1 VVLVVMIVIQQV
13 DALVD
18 VVLIIF
24 AVLTDVV
31 IDIIVVVIV
40 ELVVLDVN
48 YDVLVIHPIKD
59 KEVVLRS
66 MKLLVHEHKQD
77 RELAYF
83 LLFLE
88 GIGVRGSLN
97 ADIMYVVSIYKGV
110 HIIKLLDDV
119 SAT

>member
-1 VVLVVMIVIQQV
+1 MIVIQQV

-18 VVLIIF
+18 IILIIF
-24 AVLTDVV
+24 AAHIAVLIDVV

-48 YDVLVIHPIKD
+48 HDVLVIHPVKD
-59 KEVVLRS
+59 KEVIFRS

-77 RELAYF
+77 GELAYF
-83 LLFLE
+83 LLLLE

-110 HIIKLLDDV
+110 HIIKLLDDI

>member
-1 VVLVVMIVIQQV
+1 MIVIQQV
-13 DALVD
+13 DAFVD

-24 AVLTDVV
+24 ATHIAVLVDVV
-31 IDIIVVVIV
+31 IDIIVVVII
-40 ELVVLDVN
+40 ELVIFDVN
-48 YDVLVIHPIKD
+48 HDVFVIHPIKD

-77 RELAYF
+77 RELTYF
-83 LLFLE
+83 LLLLE

-110 HIIKLLDDV
+110 HIIKLFDDI

>member
-1 VVLVVMIVIQQV
+1 MIVIQQV

-24 AVLTDVV
+24 AVIIIGIDVV

-40 ELVVLDVN
+40 ELVVFDVN
-48 YDVLVIHPIKD
+48 YDVFVIHPIKD

-83 LLFLE
+83 LLLLE

-110 HIIKLLDDV
+110 HIIKLFHDI